1 VSDNV
6 IGIGQAD
13 TMTEDKHSLDDADR
27 WIELLQLEKHPEGG
41 YYRETYRS
49 EEAIDKKHLP
59 ERFNGDR
66 CFSTAIYYLLKGND
80 FSAFHRIKQDEVFH
94 FYAGSSLT
102 IHIIDSSGNYFS
114 IRLGRNIENGEVP
127 QATVNAGWIFGA
139 SVNDSN
145 SYSLVGT
152 TVAPGFDFADFE
164 LLGRNQLIELYP
176 KHKNIIEKLTS

>member
-1 VSDNV
+1 
-6 IGIGQAD
+6 
-13 TMTEDKHSLDDADR
+13 MTQENSPLDDADR
-27 WIELLQLEKHPEGG
+27 WIQLLELEKHPEGG

-66 CFSTAIYYLLKGND
+66 CLSTAIYYLLKGND
-80 FSAFHRIKQDEVFH
+80 FSAFHRIKQDELFH

-114 IRLGRNIENGEVP
+114 IRLGRNIENGELP
-127 QATVNAGWIFGA
+127 QATVKAGWIFGA
-139 SVNDSN
+139 TVSDQN

-152 TVAPGFDFADFE
+152 TVAPGFDFDDFE
-164 LLGRNQLIELYP
+164 ILRRDQLIEQFP
-176 KHKNIIEKLTS
+176 QHKKIIEKLSR